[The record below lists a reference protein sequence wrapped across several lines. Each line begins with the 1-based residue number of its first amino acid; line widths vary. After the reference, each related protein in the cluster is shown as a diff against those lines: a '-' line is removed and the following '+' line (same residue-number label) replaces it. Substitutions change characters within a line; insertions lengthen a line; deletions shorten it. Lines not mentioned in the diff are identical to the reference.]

1 MLIKVYSLP
10 ENQLHPITLFSQN
23 LIPGELVNGSLG
35 QVVRFRTVAEALQE
49 QTEIAK
55 SEGSGMAVLPD
66 SPAWPV
72 VRFISG
78 REMLCI
84 PHEFTVNNADGGME
98 AARHQVNSCLNRVNS
113 ILPNIHCYRYPL
125 FWLGRLASIN
135 LKVKPWSGSR

>member
-10 ENQLHPITLFSQN
+10 ENRLDPIILFSQN

-35 QVVRFRTVAEALQE
+35 QVVRFRTVAEGLQE

-55 SEGSGMAVLPD
+55 SEGSGMAVSHLPN
-66 SPAWPV
+66 SLAWPV

-78 REMLCI
+78 REMMCI

-98 AARHQVNSCLNRVNS
+98 AARDQVNSCLNRIDS
-113 ILPNIHCYRYPL
+113 ILPPD
-125 FWLGRLASIN
+125 
-135 LKVKPWSGSR
+135 